1 MRLFSVFGHPED
13 GRALLQA
20 RERVIDYKEDWERQE
35 QFVFTYSPTYAGFYH
50 CSVNLYVWHTKK
62 KHVQPTIHRL
72 LQTNQLSFPLKKQKE
87 EE

>member
-50 CSVNLYVWHTKK
+50 CSVNLYVWHTQKIMFNQLYIDCCK
-62 KHVQPTIHRL
+62 
-72 LQTNQLSFPLKKQKE
+72 QTNCLFP
-87 EE
+87 